1 MSRIYFEK
9 QIKIIF
15 GESYYYVYYDKD
27 LNKITIVYF
36 YNDFQQIPTIIT
48 YRLLREIYLLTACDD
63 LTISKNPNAKNTF
76 SLSINNFFLPEEKFP
91 VNSNLFQ

>member
-15 GESYYYVYYDKD
+15 GESYYYVNYDKD
-27 LNKITIVYF
+27 LKKITIVYF
-36 YNDFQQIPTIIT
+36 YNKFQQIPNIIT
-48 YRLLREIYLLTACDD
+48 YRLLREVYLLTACDD
-63 LTISKNPNAKNTF
+63 LTITKNSIDEDTF
-76 SLSINNFFLPEEKFP
+76 SLIINNFFLPEEKFP